1 MDLSDIIGSVLVFVG
16 LVGMLIGSLGLVRL
30 PDFFARTHA
39 ASKVDT
45 VGVIVAV
52 IGIAVIS
59 GPTLDAAKVL
69 LVGFFLLLTNPVA
82 AHALGRA
89 AWKSGLRP
97 WRSGE
102 QAESNRKGEAE

>member
-1 MDLSDIIGSVLVFVG
+1 MDASDIAGSALVCLG
-16 LVGMLIGSLGLVRL
+16 LVGMLIGSIGLVRL

-45 VGVIVAV
+45 VGVIVALV
-52 IGIAVIS
+52 GVAIIS
-59 GPTLDAAKVL
+59 GVTLDAAKVL

-89 AWKSGLRP
+89 AWKSGLKP
-97 WRSGE
+97 WQSDRQE
-102 QAESNRKGEAE
+102 TKREESE

>member
-1 MDLSDIIGSVLVFVG
+1 MSVSDIIGSVLVFVG
-16 LVGMLIGSLGLVRL
+16 LLGMLIGSIGLVRL

-52 IGIAVIS
+52 VGIAIIS
-59 GPTLDAAKVL
+59 GLTLDALKVL
-69 LVGFFLLLTNPVA
+69 LIGFFLLLTNPVA

-89 AWKSGLRP
+89 AWKSGLKP
-97 WRSGE
+97 WRSDA
-102 QAESNRKGEAE
+102 QEAKSEEAGK